1 MCNSEPICKPNR
13 YFYFLS
19 IMRANAQ
26 ARNAF
31 LKTTLSFT
39 IGLDSLYIKHM
50 HRTRGSQAEG
60 GLNLSTL
67 INLLTSLFC
76 WIFCLSKLKSF
87 IWALSWFV
95 SNISCKFLEKILVP
109 YHLAVL
115 SCQIPLCSISRIDHQ
130 KLSCL

>member
-1 MCNSEPICKPNR
+1 MCNSEPICQPNR

-76 WIFCLSKLKSF
+76 WIFVCQNSKALFGLCLDLCPTSVVNFWKKS
-87 IWALSWFV
+87 W
-95 SNISCKFLEKILVP
+95 